1 MELNAAHPGSMG
13 WTIRLTPL
21 ELTRIID
28 MARALNPGNDN
39 GEHVSLGLVGP
50 ATRRWVIEGVFSTG
64 WIETAGGAAD
74 PVEPVSVPRFVLRS
88 ASVMAEEMGEVFL
101 YQQADTGTYVIYSGD
116 ECLYAD
122 PLGDEPEM
130 PSVDIDLDRSR
141 GEWVSAT
148 LPVESARLMG
158 TSYFHSLGMI
168 DIEDDVFP
176 YITLSVGE
184 HAGRIRWTSSWDR
197 WDLPTV
203 SGETSADT
211 KGSGRIALWPMGLL
225 RMLGHIPPRGEVT
238 ISWDDSTD
246 PHVWLTGSDWGVR
259 CLVGEEMAHRYVG
272 HIVGALRGAQ
282 FDLDE
287 YEGPLPNPL
296 VFTRGTMSLSVSVL
310 NVGDGDFFRL
320 ATCVATDVPHGR
332 AVQAELN
339 ALNDKFLGAKVL
351 MQGDNIFL
359 AVDMMAT
366 KDEDAITSAVELV
379 DAYRKR
385 CEGFDAILP
394 LFQDFDDVPPGTL
407 ND

>member
-1 MELNAAHPGSMG
+1 
-13 WTIRLTPL
+13 
-21 ELTRIID
+21 
-28 MARALNPGNDN
+28 
-39 GEHVSLGLVGP
+39 
-50 ATRRWVIEGVFSTG
+50 
-64 WIETAGGAAD
+64 
-74 PVEPVSVPRFVLRS
+74 
-88 ASVMAEEMGEVFL
+88 
-101 YQQADTGTYVIYSGD
+101 
-116 ECLYAD
+116 
-122 PLGDEPEM
+122 
-130 PSVDIDLDRSR
+130 
-141 GEWVSAT
+141 
-148 LPVESARLMG
+148 
-158 TSYFHSLGMI
+158 
-168 DIEDDVFP
+168 
-176 YITLSVGE
+176 
-184 HAGRIRWTSSWDR
+184 
-197 WDLPTV
+197 
-203 SGETSADT
+203 
-211 KGSGRIALWPMGLL
+211 MGLL

-296 VFTRGTMSLSVSVL
+296 VFTRGAMSLSVSVL

-339 ALNDKFLGAKVL
+339 ALNEKFLGAKVL

>member
-141 GEWVSAT
+141 GEWVSA
-148 LPVESARLMG
+148 
-158 TSYFHSLGMI
+158 
-168 DIEDDVFP
+168 
-176 YITLSVGE
+176 
-184 HAGRIRWTSSWDR
+184 
-197 WDLPTV
+197 
-203 SGETSADT
+203 
-211 KGSGRIALWPMGLL
+211 
-225 RMLGHIPPRGEVT
+225 
-238 ISWDDSTD
+238 
-246 PHVWLTGSDWGVR
+246 
-259 CLVGEEMAHRYVG
+259 
-272 HIVGALRGAQ
+272 
-282 FDLDE
+282 
-287 YEGPLPNPL
+287 
-296 VFTRGTMSLSVSVL
+296 
-310 NVGDGDFFRL
+310 
-320 ATCVATDVPHGR
+320 
-332 AVQAELN
+332 
-339 ALNDKFLGAKVL
+339 
-351 MQGDNIFL
+351 
-359 AVDMMAT
+359 
-366 KDEDAITSAVELV
+366 
-379 DAYRKR
+379 
-385 CEGFDAILP
+385 
-394 LFQDFDDVPPGTL
+394 
-407 ND
+407 